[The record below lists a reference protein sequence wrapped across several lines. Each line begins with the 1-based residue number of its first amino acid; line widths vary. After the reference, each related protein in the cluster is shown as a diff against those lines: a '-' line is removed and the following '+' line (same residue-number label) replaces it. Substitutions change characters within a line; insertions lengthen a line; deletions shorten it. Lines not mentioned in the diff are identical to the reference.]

1 MTALTMY
8 LARKHI
14 GGKTHY
20 VIRESYRQQE
30 ACLCRDLCDL
40 GTEPAKYIVYPGGNA
55 FYIDEVIE
63 DTIRA
68 TGPTPIAEEM
78 EDIFWPF
85 LRSDIRIKLDPFR
98 RRERRAQD
106 SRRPPE
112 TLAPFNAHL
121 FDQRRIH
128 FLKTGRMDQRA
139 ISRLPAALFRRL
151 RNKSRDE
158 IEQGFMEMESALRP
172 REYKAYTYAIFNL
185 QQFFHQRFAW
195 DTPELLD
202 PDEVDAYFIE
212 EVCRLQGDASF
223 WAGMDAGDRLSAY
236 LVRYVLM
243 YFDYDY
249 APRSAAAEY
258 ILDFMNRHRTYR
270 PPESIMVS
278 MQEIARIFGKSREA
292 LKKMNRRDL
301 LRLYRQRAQELHPDK
316 GGDHEDFVKLNE
328 AYHKL
333 LRARR

>member
-1 MTALTMY
+1 MY

-20 VIRESYRQQE
+20 VIRESFRQQD
-30 ACLCRDLCDL
+30 AFLCRDLYEL
-40 GTEPAKYIVYPGGNA
+40 GTEPERYIIYPGGNA
-55 FYIDEVIE
+55 FYIDETVE
-63 DTIRA
+63 ERIRSYGTEPA
-68 TGPTPIAEEM
+68 ADEM
-78 EDIFWPF
+78 EAMFWPF
-85 LRSDIRIKLDPFR
+85 LRPEIRMKLDPFR
-98 RRERRAQD
+98 RRERCARD
-106 SRRPPE
+106 SRRPLE
-112 TLAPFNAHL
+112 APHVSDTHL
-121 FDQRRIH
+121 FDKRRIH
-128 FLKTGRMDQRA
+128 FLKTGQMDQRS
-139 ISRLPAALFRRL
+139 IGRLPAGLFRGL

-158 IEQGFMEMESALRP
+158 IEQGFMDMESVLRP

-185 QQFFHQRFAW
+185 QQFFHQRFARS
-195 DTPELLD
+195 TPELLD

-212 EVCRLQGDASF
+212 EVCRLHGDAAF
-223 WAGMDAGDRLSAY
+223 WAGMDAGDRLSGY

-258 ILDFMNRHRTYR
+258 IRDFMNRHRAYR
-270 PPESIMVS
+270 PPASITVS

>member
-1 MTALTMY
+1 MY

-20 VIRESYRQQE
+20 VIRESYRQQD
-30 ACLCRDLCDL
+30 ASLCRDLFDL
-40 GTEPAKYIVYPGGNA
+40 GTEPARFIVYPGGNA
-55 FYIDEVIE
+55 FYIDEAVE
-63 DTIRA
+63 EGIRSQGSEPA
-68 TGPTPIAEEM
+68 ADEM
-78 EDIFWPF
+78 EAMFWQF
-85 LRSDIRIKLDPFR
+85 LRPDIRMKLDPFQ
-98 RRERRAQD
+98 RREHRARD

-112 TLAPFNAHL
+112 APQAFHAHL

-128 FLKTGRMDQRA
+128 FLKTGRMDP
-139 ISRLPAALFRRL
+139 STLGRLPAALFRWL
-151 RNKSRDE
+151 RDKSRDE
-158 IEQGFMEMESALRP
+158 IEQSFMEMESVLRP

-185 QQFFHQRFAW
+185 QQFFNQRFAR

-202 PDEVDAYFIE
+202 PDEVDGYFIE
-212 EVCRLQGDASF
+212 EICRLHSDGSF
-223 WAGMDAGDRLSAY
+223 WTGMDAGDRLSDY

-258 ILDFMNRHRTYR
+258 VRDFMNRHRDYR
-270 PPESIMVS
+270 PPASVTIS
-278 MQEIARIFGKSREA
+278 MQEMVAIFGKSREV

-301 LRLYRQRAQELHPDK
+301 GRLYRQRAHELHPDK
-316 GGDHEDFVKLNE
+316 GGDHERFVKLNE